1 VHARGASVGA
11 QELIKD
17 ATGRTL
23 SAAPWLRYAESKYLE
38 TEAEAAEKIAAGAVA
53 AAGSRPAVS

>member
-1 VHARGASVGA
+1 VHGRGASVGA

-23 SAAPWLRYAESKYLE
+23 SAAPWLRYAEAKYLE
-38 TEAEAAEKIAAGAVA
+38 EIA
-53 AAGSRPAVS
+53 S